1 MTSQNLENLVKTGS
15 LKSEPA
21 SQGEFNGLL
30 RSAKARL
37 TDAGNASLAIESRF
51 DLAYNASHALALAA
65 LRWHGYRSDNRY
77 IVFQCLQ
84 HTLDVKPEVWRVL
97 AQVHLPHHQHAS
109 GNRKQGLR
117 KSSSVRKPSPNPV
130 FARVF
135 CFPIVFSSPR
145 SIIKVR

>member
-30 RSAKARL
+30 RPAKARL
-37 TDAGNASLAIESRF
+37 TDAENASLAIESRF

-84 HTLDVKPEVWRVL
+84 HTLEVKPDVWRVL
-97 AQVHLPHHQHAS
+97 AQCHQRRNVAEYEGHLEVSDQLLAELIAAA
-109 GNRKQGLR
+109 GLLQKKVEAMR
-117 KSSSVRKPSPNPV
+117 PIKPEAP
-130 FARVF
+130 
-135 CFPIVFSSPR
+135 
-145 SIIKVR
+145 

>member
-1 MTSQNLENLVKTGS
+1 LRTPFQNLENLVKTGS

-21 SQGEFNGLL
+21 SQREFNGLL

-51 DLAYNASHALALAA
+51 DLAYNASHAVALAA

-84 HTLDVKPEVWRVL
+84 HTLEVKPNVWRVL
-97 AQVHLPHHQHAS
+97 AQCHQRRNVAEYEGHLEVSDQLLAELTAAA
-109 GNRKQGLR
+109 GLLQ
-117 KSSSVRKPSPNPV
+117 KKVELMTPIEPV
-130 FARVF
+130 
-135 CFPIVFSSPR
+135 SQ
-145 SIIKVR
+145 

>member
-1 MTSQNLENLVKTGS
+1 MTSQNLENLVKTGN

-37 TDAGNASLAIESRF
+37 TDAENASLAIESRF

-84 HTLDVKPEVWRVL
+84 HTLEVKPDVWRVL
-97 AQVHLPHHQHAS
+97 AQCHQRRNVAEYEGHLEVSDQLLAELITAAS
-109 GNRKQGLR
+109 LLQK
-117 KSSSVRKPSPNPV
+117 KVEAMMPIKPVAP
-130 FARVF
+130 
-135 CFPIVFSSPR
+135 
-145 SIIKVR
+145 

>member
-1 MTSQNLENLVKTGS
+1 MTSQNLENLVKTSS

-37 TDAGNASLAIESRF
+37 TDAGNASLAVESRF

-84 HTLDVKPEVWRVL
+84 HTLDVKPDVWRVL
-97 AQVHLPHHQHAS
+97 AQCHQRRNVAEYEGHLEVSDQLLTELISAANLLQKKVEAMAPIKAAS
-109 GNRKQGLR
+109 
-117 KSSSVRKPSPNPV
+117 
-130 FARVF
+130 
-135 CFPIVFSSPR
+135 
-145 SIIKVR
+145 